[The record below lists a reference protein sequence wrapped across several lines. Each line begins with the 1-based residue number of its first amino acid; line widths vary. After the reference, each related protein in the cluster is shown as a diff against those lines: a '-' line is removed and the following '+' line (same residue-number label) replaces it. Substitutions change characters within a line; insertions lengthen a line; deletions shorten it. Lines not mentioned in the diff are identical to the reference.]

1 MDKTNKPAI
10 YESKAPTKKANFL
23 ILLSIILLISSVG
36 CLALRNAKHE
46 KTTMKFSVVDSNGNI
61 VSSDE
66 KNGYING
73 NVYYLT
79 EEGRQM
85 CITGFCILLFM
96 GIYLFSIASGIK
108 RCVLTIY
115 DDHISGV
122 QFSTGFTK
130 KTFSLPFD
138 KINSASY
145 VDGAIVIRAG
155 TAITIMCVNAEEV
168 YNHLWT
174 YCPKIKTK

>member
-23 ILLSIILLISSVG
+23 ILLSIMMLISSVG
-36 CLALRNAKHE
+36 CFALRNAKHE
-46 KTTMKFSVVDSNGNI
+46 KTNISFATVDSNGNR
-61 VSSDE
+61 VALDQYGGSV
-66 KNGYING
+66 GGG
-73 NVYYLT
+73 NYFT

-85 CITGFCILLFM
+85 LLILSGILLVVGSYALPVGLGM
-96 GIYLFSIASGIK
+96 K

-115 DDHISGV
+115 EDHISGV
-122 QFSTGFTK
+122 QFSTGFAK